1 MIKKDYSKLEKE
13 DLLKVI
19 EKLESRKKYGLI
31 WDEEKT
37 KEQFEKESE
46 NALPVLKEVKDK
58 EIKTDPT
65 KPTNILIEGD
75 NYHALSV
82 LNYTHQG
89 KIDVIYIDPPYNT
102 GKKKEFKYNDSWVEK
117 DDSYRHSKWLS
128 FMSKRIRLAKQLL
141 KEEGMFFCS
150 IDDNEM
156 SQLRIL
162 LDEIFGEDNFINCIS
177 VKTKSSA
184 GASGGGEDKKLKKHV
199 EYLLFYAKNRDVF
212 SYKNIFIGRDLEEI
226 IQDKEDEGKQFE
238 YRQVLINEGKKEAF
252 STIHDGSGQDIKIF
266 KHTKYEIKSISS
278 LIKNDKIT
286 REEAYSK
293 YFEKIFRG
301 QPAQS
306 SIRTR
311 VNEATNNDQGLFS
324 IEYTPRSG
332 KRKNQIATNY
342 YLKCD
347 LVNWLSDTSQ
357 KSKSGK
363 IVKYEKAGTLWADL
377 SWNGLSSEGGVSFEN
392 GKKPIAF
399 LKRILQLYPLENP
412 TVLDFFAGSGSM
424 AHAVIDQNT
433 EDEQNRTVILCT
445 NNEGNICYEKTYPRM
460 NNVIKGYGKK
470 KGLGGNLKYY
480 KTAFVKNSIIR
491 DDLKMRI
498 TRECTEMLCLREGI
512 FDEVKVKP
520 DYHIFEQN
528 GRIMG
533 VYYSMER
540 DSLAQLKKELDKMEG
555 EKILY
560 CFTFDPLGL
569 DKNDFADWQGVGLE
583 PIPQKIL
590 DIYEQIYEY

>member
-1 MIKKDYSKLEKE
+1 MAKKDYTKLEKD

-46 NALPVLKEVKDK
+46 NALPVLKEVKSK
-58 EIKTDPT
+58 EIKTDPS

-102 GKKKEFKYNDSWVEK
+102 GNKDFKYNDRFVDKE
-117 DDSYRHSKWLS
+117 DSYRHSKWLS
-128 FMSKRIRLAKQLL
+128 FMSKRLRLAKNLM
-141 KEEGMFFCS
+141 KEDGVIFIS
-150 IDDNEM
+150 IDDNEYA
-156 SQLRIL
+156 QLKLIC
-162 LDEIFGEDNFINCIS
+162 DELFGEDNLETIIWHK
-177 VKTKSSA
+177 VA
-184 GASGGGEDKKLKKHV
+184 DDSGRLKITYRVRREH
-199 EYLLFYAKNRDVF
+199 EYILVC
-212 SYKNIFIGRDLEEI
+212 YKNKD
-226 IQDKEDEGKQFE
+226 
-238 YRQVLINEGKKEAF
+238 QVFFKKF
-252 STIHDGSGQDIKIF
+252 LSDRN
-266 KHTKYEIKSISS
+266 Y
-278 LIKNDKIT
+278 KN
-286 REEAYSK
+286 
-293 YFEKIFRG
+293 
-301 QPAQS
+301 
-306 SIRTR
+306 
-311 VNEATNNDQGLFS
+311 
-324 IEYTPRSG
+324 EYTNPDNDPRGPYKQGIISTTE
-332 KRKNQIATNY
+332 A
-342 YLKCD
+342 
-347 LVNWLSDTSQ
+347 
-357 KSKSGK
+357 KSKETGKNFYSIKTPSGK
-363 IVKYEKAGTLWADL
+363 IISRQWRFPKEEFERLNNDNRIYYGKDGSSIPSEKVFINEQKATTPTTLFSDLGTAKTAGFEIENIFGNKPFTYPKPVTLIQHIIKIASDKDDL
-377 SWNGLSSEGGVSFEN
+377 
-392 GKKPIAF
+392 I
-399 LKRILQLYPLENP
+399 
-412 TVLDFFAGSGSM
+412 LDFMAGSGTTG
-424 AHAVIDQNT
+424 HAVLQMNK
-433 EDEQNRTVILCT
+433 EDKGKRNFILCT
-445 NNEGNICYEKTYPRM
+445 NNENNIATKVCYPRVVS
-460 NNVIKGYGKK
+460 VIKGYTTPKNEK
-470 KGLGGNLKYY
+470 IDGLGGNLKYY
-480 KTAFVKNSIIR
+480 KTAFVKNSISR

-512 FDEVKVKP
+512 FDEVKAKP

-569 DKNDFADWQGVGLE
+569 DKNDFADWQGVSLE

>member
-1 MIKKDYSKLEKE
+1 MAKKDYSKLEKD

-46 NALPVLKEVKDK
+46 NALPVLKEVKGK

-102 GKKKEFKYNDSWVEK
+102 GKNDFKYNDNWIDEN
-117 DDSYRHSKWLS
+117 DAYRHSKWLS
-128 FMSKRIRLAKQLL
+128 FMSKRLRLAKLLL
-141 KEEGMFFCS
+141 KTDGIILIS

-156 SQLRIL
+156 AQLKL
-162 LDEIFGEDNFINCIS
+162 LCDEVFGEQNRLSIHHLQVRYGNKSLNEKKDFQELLEYALIYAKDKYYFEANKTKEEYTLDKFNLEIKELKKPDKSLEISGKKVDIFLAGSYSIIKKDQGDINLFKETWLSGSIYSGTGHGKTYQKIIENRVKTDGLSTIYKIYGLGEDGLGYRYMINPQRASSTRGKMFTKVPIVQKEALESGDSEIFKPIINFY
-177 VKTKSSA
+177 
-184 GASGGGEDKKLKKHV
+184 D
-199 EYLLFYAKNRDVF
+199 F
-212 SYKNIFIGRDLEEI
+212 SPDFGNIR
-226 IQDKEDEGKQFE
+226 
-238 YRQVLINEGKKEAF
+238 
-252 STIHDGSGQDIKIF
+252 H
-266 KHTKYEIKSISS
+266 
-278 LIKNDKIT
+278 
-286 REEAYSK
+286 
-293 YFEKIFRG
+293 
-301 QPAQS
+301 
-306 SIRTR
+306 
-311 VNEATNNDQGLFS
+311 
-324 IEYTPRSG
+324 
-332 KRKNQIATNY
+332 
-342 YLKCD
+342 
-347 LVNWLSDTSQ
+347 
-357 KSKSGK
+357 
-363 IVKYEKAGTLWADL
+363 
-377 SWNGLSSEGGVSFEN
+377 EGGVGFNS
-392 GKKPIAF
+392 GKKPVKM
-399 LKRILQLYPLENP
+399 LKQLINYHKSKNAI
-412 TVLDFFAGSGSM
+412 VLDFFAGSGST
-424 AHAVIDQNT
+424 AHAVLALNQ
-433 EDEQNRTVILCT
+433 EDDGNRCFVLCT
-445 NNEGNICYEKTYPRM
+445 NNEENISTDVCYPRIK
-460 NNVIKGYGKK
+460 NVIKGYQSIE
-470 KGLGGNLKYY
+470 GLGGNLKYY
-480 KTAFVKNSIIR
+480 KTAFVKNSISR

-512 FDEVKVKP
+512 FDEVKAKP

-533 VYYSMER
+533 IYYSMER

-569 DKNDFADWQGVGLE
+569 DKNDFADWQGVSLE

>member
-1 MIKKDYSKLEKE
+1 MAKKDYTKLEKD

-46 NALPVLKEVKDK
+46 NALPVLKEVKSK
-58 EIKTDPT
+58 EIKTDPS

-102 GKKKEFKYNDSWVEK
+102 GNKDFKYNDNFVEK
-117 DDSYRHSKWLS
+117 DDAYRHSKWLS
-128 FMSKRIRLAKQLL
+128 FMSKRLRLAKSLLQDDGVIFISIGEDEIAQL
-141 KEEGMFFCS
+141 K
-150 IDDNEM
+150 
-156 SQLRIL
+156 L
-162 LDEIFGEDNFINCIS
+162 LCNEIFGEKNFITNFIWEKTQHFGRQKVNSYSNADYILCYAKQLNNSGLKELLVESIKEEHEDAPLYNAS
-177 VKTKSSA
+177 NPVNTLTIPAKKVIFNIPDGEYTQTTDEKYKLIQKVVVKNGKNKNPLVLRFNSRWSQKNVEKELDKGTTFWVKSENFAIRAIYGSGKTSNESPKQIIFTNGNNEFVTKSRF
-184 GASGGGEDKKLKKHV
+184 GQKVGVNEEASNELFNMIGEQNIFEYPKPRTLV
-199 EYLLFYAKNRDVF
+199 EYLISLLFDHYENNYQK
-212 SYKNIFIGRDLEEI
+212 EI
-226 IQDKEDEGKQFE
+226 
-238 YRQVLINEGKKEAF
+238 
-252 STIHDGSGQDIKIF
+252 
-266 KHTKYEIKSISS
+266 
-278 LIKNDKIT
+278 
-286 REEAYSK
+286 
-293 YFEKIFRG
+293 
-301 QPAQS
+301 
-306 SIRTR
+306 
-311 VNEATNNDQGLFS
+311 
-324 IEYTPRSG
+324 
-332 KRKNQIATNY
+332 
-342 YLKCD
+342 
-347 LVNWLSDTSQ
+347 
-357 KSKSGK
+357 
-363 IVKYEKAGTLWADL
+363 
-377 SWNGLSSEGGVSFEN
+377 
-392 GKKPIAF
+392 
-399 LKRILQLYPLENP
+399 
-412 TVLDFFAGSGSM
+412 TVLDFFAGSGSSG
-424 AHAVIDQNT
+424 HAVLNLNKIDNGK
-433 EDEQNRTVILCT
+433 RVFILCT
-445 NNEGNICYEKTYPRM
+445 NNEESICSDICYPR
-460 NNVIKGYGKK
+460 VQKAIKGYKNKK
-470 KGLGGNLKYY
+470 GEIIDGLGGNLKYY
-480 KTAFVKNSIIR
+480 KTAFVKNSISR

-512 FDEVKVKP
+512 FDEVKAKP

-569 DKNDFADWQGVGLE
+569 DKNDFADWQGVSLE